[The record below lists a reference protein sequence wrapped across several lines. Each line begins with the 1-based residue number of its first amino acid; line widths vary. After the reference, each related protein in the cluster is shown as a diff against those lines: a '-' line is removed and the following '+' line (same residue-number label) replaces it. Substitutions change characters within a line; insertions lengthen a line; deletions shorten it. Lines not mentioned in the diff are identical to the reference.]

1 MNPIHLLTTYQN
13 RLWAL
18 GEQIAISGLSF
29 TLNLVLASLFSKQHF
44 GEYSAI
50 LIMQLLLLGLFQNIV
65 ILPLQVFWGQYRNG
79 DFMPIVFLKRSYF
92 IFIPITFILT
102 ALLIHHL
109 SLAST
114 AQFNS
119 RYYVVLPLGFIAT
132 LTYELLRRYC
142 LFANLKKQIFIV
154 SFLLFL
160 WQVFIVVVSY
170 NKHSVLYVFQLLSI
184 GYFVFSIILAP
195 VVIKDIK
202 ANKYQNTTDPTL
214 TSSYYQI
221 VRWNTLIALLTWFA
235 GNQLLV
241 IASQKLGMEALAELR
256 LAQTIWGIF
265 HIFLIVIENNVPSKL
280 SEILQAEGP
289 HFFTSYLKQ
298 TAIKLYCFLMVIAVA
313 IMFFAPHFLN
323 FFLAETYAQNASI
336 IYKYAFQYFPIILAI
351 PFRFYLMMK
360 QKNNIFF
367 LGYLMNATL
376 VFFIGDWLVSSYQID
391 GILYGFALLQWL
403 ILIFYALMAYSIE
416 VKTTR
421 LL

>member
-18 GEQIAISGLSF
+18 GEQISISGLSF
-29 TLNLVLASLFSKQHF
+29 TLNFLLASILSKQLF

-79 DFMPIVFLKRSYF
+79 DFTPIVLLRRAYF
-92 IFIPITFILT
+92 VFIPITFLLT
-102 ALLIHHL
+102 SVLIHHL
-109 SLAST
+109 RLTST
-114 AQFNS
+114 AQFSS
-119 RYYVVLPLGFIAT
+119 RYYLVLPLGFIAT

-142 LFANLKKQIFIV
+142 LFANFKKQVCVV
-154 SFLLFL
+154 SFMLFI
-160 WQVFIVVVSY
+160 WQVCIVVIFH
-170 NKHSVLYVFQLLSI
+170 NKQSVLYIFQLLSI
-184 GYFVFSIILAP
+184 GYFLFSILLFVFAL
-195 VVIKDIK
+195 KDIK
-202 ANKYQNTTDPTL
+202 ATNYQSQTDPSLATN
-214 TSSYYQI
+214 YYKI

-241 IASQKLGMEALAELR
+241 IASQKLGMETLAELR

-280 SEILQAEGP
+280 SEILQAKGP
-289 HFFTSYLKQ
+289 LFFTSYLKQ

-323 FFLAETYAQNASI
+323 FFLAETYAKNASI

-351 PFRFYLMMK
+351 PFRFYLMIK
-360 QKNNIFF
+360 QKNNVFF
-367 LGYLMNATL
+367 FGYLMNATL
-376 VFFIGDWLVSSYQID
+376 VFFIGDWLVASYQID